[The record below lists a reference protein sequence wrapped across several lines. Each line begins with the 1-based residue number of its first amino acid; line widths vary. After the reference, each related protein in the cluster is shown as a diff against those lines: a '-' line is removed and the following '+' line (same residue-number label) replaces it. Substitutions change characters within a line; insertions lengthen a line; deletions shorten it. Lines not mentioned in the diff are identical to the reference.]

1 MLRLGDVTNTFLR
14 YAIRIAIYNP
24 VNRLQNAIKTNTK
37 KRNDTF
43 SVVPTKTKK
52 IVVFKKKKITPNRR
66 RPFRTIYMCNYERRL

>member
-24 VNRLQNAIKTNTK
+24 VNRLQNAIKTNTHTK
-37 KRNDTF
+37 KDTF

-52 IVVFKKKKITPNRR
+52 IVVF
-66 RPFRTIYMCNYERRL
+66 F

>member
-24 VNRLQNAIKTNTK
+24 VNRLQNAIKTNTHTK
-37 KRNDTF
+37 KDTF
-43 SVVPTKTKK
+43 SVVPTKMKK
-52 IVVFKKKKITPNRR
+52 IVVFFLKITPNRR

>member
-24 VNRLQNAIKTNTK
+24 VNRLQNAIKTNTHTK
-37 KRNDTF
+37 KDTF

-52 IVVFKKKKITPNRR
+52 IVCF
-66 RPFRTIYMCNYERRL
+66 FLNYAKSTASVPYHLHV

>member
-52 IVVFKKKKITPNRR
+52 IVVF
-66 RPFRTIYMCNYERRL
+66 F